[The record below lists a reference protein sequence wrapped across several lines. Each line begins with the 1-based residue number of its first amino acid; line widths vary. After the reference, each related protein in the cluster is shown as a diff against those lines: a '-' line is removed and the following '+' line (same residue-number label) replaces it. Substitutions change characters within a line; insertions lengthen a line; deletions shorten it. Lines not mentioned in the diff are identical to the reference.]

1 MAARLD
7 FLLQLPGVD
16 VLRIA
21 CAGFSRRME
30 RNGFI
35 PGQCAVRGMLEE
47 KVDAL
52 VLHPPR
58 DKAAIAFVELS
69 AAVPA
74 AIAARA
80 FLSQRMA
87 IDANTCSMMSG
98 TVWFWKMRKSLL
110 RVASHSQGLR
120 RALQA

>member
-1 MAARLD
+1 MIRRPPRSTLFPYTTLFRNFGAVAAMAARLD

-35 PGQCAVRGMLEE
+35 PGQCAMRGMLEKE
-47 KVDAL
+47 VDAF
-52 VLHPPR
+52 VQHPPR

-69 AAVPA
+69 AAGPA
-74 AIAARA
+74 AIA
-80 FLSQRMA
+80 
-87 IDANTCSMMSG
+87 
-98 TVWFWKMRKSLL
+98 
-110 RVASHSQGLR
+110 
-120 RALQA
+120 